1 MSIIIHPSI
10 ETSVFESRTIHVQ
23 LPPTHASHQGKS
35 FNAIL
40 RGVSLVRGLN
50 YYIPT
55 CIPFVLSPRFGF
67 LVRDS
72 VSFLAECAAFAPPFY
87 KNRAVASEAKTQPK
101 AKCDRIHTMHT
112 LPRNR
117 NADDSLL
124 IVIMGTSTIAGLLI
138 ILRRLRFILSRSWE
152 SLGIISII
160 FESS

>member
-1 MSIIIHPSI
+1 MWLPFSYGTNTCNSESWCFVMSIIIHPSI

-72 VSFLAECAAFAPPFY
+72 VTFLAECCICASVLQKAAVVGG
-87 KNRAVASEAKTQPK
+87 KNPTKSKMWQNSNTYDAHLTKKPERG
-101 AKCDRIHTMHT
+101 
-112 LPRNR
+112 
-117 NADDSLL
+117 SLL
-124 IVIMGTSTIAGLLI
+124 AYDY
-138 ILRRLRFILSRSWE
+138 RS
-152 SLGIISII
+152 
-160 FESS
+160 FHNH